1 MARVVG
7 NPGHPFDHFGDPLQG
22 PKLIAEAVGA
32 GALEQCRLD
41 GLDLLRAQPG
51 SPAGPAG
58 TRQAGLSFLLPAAAP
73 HAGGLD
79 ADLELS
85 GDLGRSGAFGE
96 ESGRLT
102 TAFVECVEVSSRPK
116 PDRGQG
122 CLRGR

>member
-1 MARVVG
+1 VARVVG

-32 GALEQCRLD
+32 GPFQQCKLD
-41 GLDLLRAQPG
+41 RPDLLRAQPG
-51 SPAGPAG
+51 SAPGAAGAG
-58 TRQAGLSFLLPAAAP
+58 EPSLSLLLPTAAP